1 MSLSISAA
9 PSTQPA
15 STPAP
20 APAPTQQQP
29 TQPQISADTVTLSQ
43 SAQVIQ
49 LNQQGQLPQQIASSL
64 GIPLST
70 VDSDLGIAASTGS

>member
-9 PSTQPA
+9 ASTQPA

-20 APAPTQQQP
+20 APAPTMQP
-29 TQPQISADTVTLSQ
+29 AQPQVSVDTVTLSQ
-43 SAQVIQ
+43 SAQVLQ

-70 VDSDLGIAASTGS
+70 VDSDLGIASSTGS